1 MNTKASPILP
11 SVESIKDD
19 IATLSATIQAA
30 TYQLLCLV
38 GELDRCDGWSDS
50 LDPDG
55 FRSCAHWLSWRTGL
69 GLGAARQ
76 YVRVAR
82 ALPELPRLSAAFSRG
97 ELSYSKVR
105 ALTRIATAANED
117 SLLAW
122 ALAGSA
128 AQVEGLV
135 RSFRRADRLTENAQA
150 EAREESRRL
159 SAHFDADGMLVL
171 RGRLAPEQGA
181 LLLKALEVSA
191 NDVDPAPPRAAAGP
205 TSSAGDGSAEP
216 FPVSSPAAGA
226 TGQQRLADALGRLA
240 ERALAADAAAASPS
254 AADRFHVVV
263 HVDAEVLANPDADG
277 RCELEDGP
285 AIAPQTARRLACDA
299 TVSPLFHGPRGELLP
314 GRKRRVISA
323 PLRRALKARDGT
335 RCAFPGCSCRGR
347 DAHHVK
353 SWAGGGPTEL
363 ANLLAL
369 CRRHHTLVHE
379 GGFGIQA
386 RPDSSFGFFKPDGT
400 PLPQAPPARAVTG
413 DPASVLLSRWVSD
426 GADPGPDSGQPT
438 GAGERFDYRWAV
450 DDLQTQAVNPSQ

>member
-1 MNTKASPILP
+1 MNNTAVLHRP
-11 SVESIKDD
+11 SIESIKDD

-30 TYQLLCLV
+30 TYHLLCLV
-38 GELDRCDGWSDS
+38 GELDRHDGWSDA

-82 ALPELPRLSAAFSRG
+82 ALPELPQLSAAFSRG

-105 ALTRIATAANED
+105 ALTRIATVDNEG

-128 AQVEGLV
+128 AQVERLV
-135 RSFRRADRLTENAQA
+135 RSFRRANRLAENAQA
-150 EAREESRRL
+150 EARDDSRRL
-159 SAHFDADGMLVL
+159 SAHFDVDGMLVL
-171 RGRLAPEQGA
+171 RGRLTPEQGA
-181 LLLKALEVSA
+181 LVLKALEVSA
-191 NDVDPAPPRAAAGP
+191 DELRAG
-205 TSSAGDGSAEP
+205 SSNGASARGSAEP
-216 FPVSSPAAGA
+216 SRASAPVSDAD
-226 TGQQRLADALGRLA
+226 GQQLLADALTRLA
-240 ERALAADAAAASPS
+240 ERALTADAAAASAS

-263 HVDAEVLANPDADG
+263 HVDAEVLADPDTDG

-285 AIAPQTARRLACDA
+285 SIAPETARRLACDA
-299 TVSPLFHGPRGELLP
+299 TVSTLLHGPSGELLP

-335 RCAFPGCSCRGR
+335 HCVFPGCSCRGR
-347 DAHHVK
+347 DAHHVTA
-353 SWAGGGPTEL
+353 WANGGPTEL

-379 GGFGIQA
+379 GGFGIEA
-386 RPDSSFGFFKPDGT
+386 RADGSFRFCKPDGT
-400 PLPQAPPARAVTG
+400 PLPQAPPTPAVTPAVMV
-413 DPASVLLSRWVSD
+413 DPGPALLARWVPD
-426 GADPGPDSGQPT
+426 GSGLGPDSGQPT
-438 GAGERFDYRWAV
+438 GVGEPFDYGWAV
-450 DDLQTQAVNPSQ
+450 DDLMT